1 MGANVNIYTLLFSSA
16 LSGAHI
22 AARSKLT
29 GRDTAGIMQ
38 GVRIGLMGGTFD
50 PIHYGH
56 LFLAEEARVRCELGE
71 VIFFP
76 NNQPAHRQGKNA
88 YADAATRLVLT
99 ELALRDNP
107 HFQVSRVE
115 IDRPGPSYAIDTV
128 HHFQQ
133 QFGDSVELYFLV
145 GADSIG
151 EVLTWH
157 RGPELFELCRFG
169 AASRPGYDLDTA
181 RRTLTPAQQARVE
194 WLELPG
200 LHIASTELRRR
211 VRAGLPI
218 RYLTPEAV
226 EHEIVR
232 RRLYQD

>member
-1 MGANVNIYTLLFSSA
+1 
-16 LSGAHI
+16 
-22 AARSKLT
+22 
-29 GRDTAGIMQ
+29 MQ
-38 GVRIGLMGGTFD
+38 RVRIGLMGGTFD

-56 LFLAEEARVRCELGE
+56 LFLAEEARVRCDLSE

-88 YADAATRLVLT
+88 YADAATRLALT
-99 ELALRDNP
+99 ELAVADNP
-107 HFQVSRVE
+107 HFRVSRVE

-128 HHFQQ
+128 QHFQR

-157 RGPELFELCRFG
+157 RGAELFELCRFV
-169 AASRPGYDLDTA
+169 AASRPGYDLEAA
-181 RRTLTPAQQARVE
+181 RSTLAPGQQARVE
-194 WLELPG
+194 WLEMPG
-200 LHIASTELRRR
+200 LHLASTELRWR
-211 VRAGLPI
+211 VQAGLPI
-218 RYLTPEAV
+218 RYLVPDAV